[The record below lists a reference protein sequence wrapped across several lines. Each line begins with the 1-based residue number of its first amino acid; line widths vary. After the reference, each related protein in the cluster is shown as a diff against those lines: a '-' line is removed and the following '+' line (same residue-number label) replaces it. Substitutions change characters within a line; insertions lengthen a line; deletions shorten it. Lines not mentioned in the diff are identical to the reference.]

1 MPSRSCLGPI
11 CFYELDANGPKIFGF
26 GKYLAGLAL
35 IVLAWTIADTRYKFR
50 VGIAPLPLQHLA
62 FVSVA
67 LIGLLA
73 LLTDLWR
80 AQQWLVPVGGP
91 FSPTIWQA
99 LLGLAFLLTF
109 LGWAWFAFIKPAKF
123 GPRNAKR
130 FIRSVYK
137 AILRGSATELAIVA
151 DEVSSSAS
159 QLIKYA
165 PDDRSR
171 RRGDLSEAEGFAN
184 DFLLLIADRR
194 FCRAVVSGAPVL
206 ALALLQEVAEK
217 RKYTVAIDTFTRNI
231 VREALANKDSFL
243 FHETEGYETGLLGHH
258 RPLSQA
264 IFGDYNLL
272 VGVNTALDADFGIS
286 AVWDAD
292 TWQAYCRAALIAL
305 RAYSDAG
312 LPAPSPLFSLKSR
325 LESAAYD
332 VYKLNGVSSFD
343 WRSEPYA
350 KLRVIVKFLK
360 EALEILDRRPV
371 SRYVML
377 RIRKKYGRDHS
388 IYDVFAE
395 LMVHILWCASA
406 VRSPRDTCW
415 SVQHTAVWSSLFGS
429 DAPQGQGSKY
439 VRHKARRLLYDEVV
453 LMERFPNFKSAR
465 LLAICLNMMDLRQH
479 PGINDRDSRA
489 LHRSLLS
496 WTRKNYSALSAA
508 NEEVAAACLVEGIA
522 YEEVESRIVK
532 TYPAG
537 GLRKTPKFVY
547 LDVDRIQPAPAATS
561 AE

>member
-1 MPSRSCLGPI
+1 MP
-11 CFYELDANGPKIFGF
+11 
-26 GKYLAGLAL
+26 
-35 IVLAWTIADTRYKFR
+35 
-50 VGIAPLPLQHLA
+50 
-62 FVSVA
+62 
-67 LIGLLA
+67 
-73 LLTDLWR
+73 
-80 AQQWLVPVGGP
+80 
-91 FSPTIWQA
+91 
-99 LLGLAFLLTF
+99 
-109 LGWAWFAFIKPAKF
+109 
-123 GPRNAKR
+123 
-130 FIRSVYK
+130 
-137 AILRGSATELAIVA
+137 
-151 DEVSSSAS
+151 
-159 QLIKYA
+159 A
-165 PDDRSR
+165 PDTALP
-171 RRGDLSEAEGFAN
+171 GDLSEVEGFAN

-206 ALALLQEVAEK
+206 ALAILQEVAEK
-217 RKYTVAIDTFTRNI
+217 KKYTVAIGTFTRNI

-272 VGVNTALDADFGIS
+272 VGVNTALDADFGIG

-312 LPAPSPLFSLKSR
+312 LPAQSPILFRLKSR

-343 WRSEPYA
+343 LRSGPYA
-350 KLRVIVKFLK
+350 KLRVIIEFLK
-360 EALEILDRRPV
+360 NALEILDRRPV
-371 SRYVML
+371 SRYVTL
-377 RIRKKYGRDHS
+377 RIREKYGHDHS

-406 VRSPRDTCW
+406 VRSPRGTCW
-415 SVQHTAVWSSLFGS
+415 IVQHNAVWSSLFGS
-429 DAPQGQGSKY
+429 DAPQGQGSKC

-465 LLAICLNMMDLRQH
+465 LLAICLNTMGLRQH

-496 WTRKNYSALSAA
+496 WTRKNYSALRAA
-508 NEEVAAACLVEGIA
+508 NEEVAEACLVEGIA

-537 GLRKTPKFVY
+537 GLRKTPRFDY